1 MKYKIISTVNSHT
14 RKGRSYELIF
24 EHNFLYFSFSTL
36 IDVINYVIKDG
47 INPKSIDVHSLKKYR
62 GEYIYTHIVELE
74 FNSVEELKRDNP
86 EYFI

>member
-1 MKYKIISTVNSHT
+1 MRYKIISTVNSHN
-14 RKGRSYELIF
+14 RKGRMYELIF

-47 INPKSIDVHSLKKYR
+47 INPKSIDVHSLKKFR
-62 GEYIYTHIVELE
+62 DEYIYTHIVELE

>member
-1 MKYKIISTVNSHT
+1 MKYKIISTVNPHT
-14 RKGRSYELIF
+14 RKERLYELIF
-24 EHNFLYFSFSTL
+24 ECNFLYFSFSTL